1 MTGYFQA
8 FMMFLVIKILYQL
21 PYFILLL
28 EQSIMKNSTSKLCV
42 VQCVPVVVPHSI
54 LLELI
59 LAL

>member
-42 VQCVPVVVPHSI
+42 VQYVPVVVPHSI